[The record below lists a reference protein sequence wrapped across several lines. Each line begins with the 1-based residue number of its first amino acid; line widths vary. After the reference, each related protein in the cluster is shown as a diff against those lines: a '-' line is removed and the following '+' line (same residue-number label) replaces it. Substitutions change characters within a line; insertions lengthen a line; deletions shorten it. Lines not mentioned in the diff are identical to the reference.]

1 MAKPGGKK
9 ERSLT
14 QLAASLDTR
23 KRPLPPEL
31 QVSAAEA
38 RALLRAGKSVTA
50 KSAPASSG
58 SVGSKSR
65 TEALSSLAG
74 RARPKTPIHD
84 PKPEAGRRTQ
94 IQVRLAPVDRPDKR
108 IEAAVAAT
116 QVSVGGLFLRTKA
129 ALKLGTTLSA
139 TLLFP
144 PQRQEVRVV
153 GEVVGVERVASGE
166 PGFALRFT
174 EYLDGAEAALV
185 DRLLSPT
192 LEEFVT
198 AHAEAHGFE
207 ASPEYVSHTVD
218 VLAAWELQ
226 RAGRSGDAWALTE
239 E

>member
-1 MAKPGGKK
+1 MAKLGGRK

-38 RALLRAGKSVTA
+38 RALLRSAKSVTA
-50 KSAPASSG
+50 KSVPASA
-58 SVGSKSR
+58 GSKSR
-65 TEALSSLAG
+65 AEALSSLAG
-74 RARPKTPIHD
+74 RARPKALD
-84 PKPEAGRRTQ
+84 PKPEPGRRTQ
-94 IQVRLAPVDRPDKR
+94 LQVRLAPVDRPDKH
-108 IEAAVAAT
+108 IEATVAAT

-129 ALKLGTTLSA
+129 ALKLGAKLSA
-139 TLLFP
+139 TLLFLP
-144 PQRQEVRVV
+144 RRQAVRVV
-153 GEVVGVERVASGE
+153 GEVVRVERVASGE

-218 VLAAWELQ
+218 VLAAWELH
-226 RAGRSGDAWALTE
+226 RAGPSGDAWTLTDD
-239 E
+239 